1 MSLISDVLGSS
12 VGGVKKKSW
21 ASLSAFFDSVSG
33 YGTNKKTSIREQTE
47 SFSSWVYICCNVIQ
61 KRVSEIP
68 FRFYRI
74 DTGEEIKP
82 SSRGIYPTINRI
94 FVDPN
99 GYQEWR
105 SLISYV
111 QLSLDLY
118 GMAFLLRVDDALG
131 KPWQLHPLNTTK
143 LYRIVKG
150 EKLYD
155 WIKAFAFTFEDGI
168 KYFKPENILY
178 FHYVNPSDP
187 RLGFS
192 VIQGQAAAVS
202 IDGYMER
209 FEEKFFQNSARPD
222 FSISYPETVQLDPED
237 AEKLIQQWKNRF
249 QGSDRA
255 HLPAVLDQGAKIE
268 KMTVQNSDLALNWLA
283 QWTADKIL
291 SAYCVPPASVGI
303 IRDVNKNSAQATAEV
318 FNSEC
323 ILPRLRLIEEVVTR
337 GVLQRFDPRL
347 ALKFD
352 SPVPRDKEELIKE
365 HKVKVGVP
373 SVTINEARE
382 RDGQKKV
389 KGGNAIYV
397 PLNFVPLTAQRPTR
411 GDDDVLV

>member
-1 MSLISDVLGSS
+1 MGLISDVLGSDAR
-12 VGGVKKKSW
+12 GVKKKSW

-33 YGTNKKTSIREQTE
+33 YGTNKKASIREQTE
-47 SFSSWVYICCNVIQ
+47 SFRSWVYICCNVIQ

-155 WIKAFAFTFEDGI
+155 WIKAFAFTFEDGP

-178 FHYVNPSDP
+178 FHYINPSDP

-202 IDGYMER
+202 IDGYL
-209 FEEKFFQNSARPD
+209 EKYESAFFQNSARPD
-222 FSISYPETVQLDPED
+222 IVLSYPENVVLEED
-237 AEKLIQQWKNRF
+237 EAKRIIEDWRKKFR
-249 QGSDRA
+249 GVDKA
-255 HLPAVLDQGAKIE
+255 HQITITDQGAKIE
-268 KMTVQNSDLALNWLA
+268 KLTVQNSDLALNWLA

-291 SAYCVPPASVGI
+291 SAYGVPPSSVGI
-303 IRDVNKNSAQATAEV
+303 IRDVNKNSAQATNES
-318 FNSEC
+318 FNSES
-323 ILPRLRLIEEVVTR
+323 ILPRLRLLEEVLTR
-337 GVLQRFDPRL
+337 GVLQRFDKRL

-373 SVTINEARE
+373 SVTINESRE
-382 RDGQKKV
+382 SEGQKKV
-389 KGGNAIYV
+389 KGGDKIFV
-397 PLNFVPLTAQRPTR
+397 PLNFVPLTSQRPSR
-411 GDDDVLV
+411 GDDDV